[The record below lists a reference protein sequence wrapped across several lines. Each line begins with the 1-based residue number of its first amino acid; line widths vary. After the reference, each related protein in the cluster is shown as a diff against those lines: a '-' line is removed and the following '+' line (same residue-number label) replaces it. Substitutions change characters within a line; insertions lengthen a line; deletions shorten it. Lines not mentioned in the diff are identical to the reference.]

1 MNAWLNVICG
11 GGEETEHISAVLKS
25 LSNANLFP
33 DFSGI
38 AFLFKLCFHP
48 IEEAGYVLFQLF
60 FANFDGFTYNAEC
73 I

>member
-1 MNAWLNVICG
+1 MYGSTLYVG
-11 GGEETEHISAVLKS
+11 VGEEIGHISAVLKS

-33 DFSGI
+33 DFSEI
-38 AFLFKLCFHP
+38 AFLLKPCFHP
-48 IEEAGYVLFQLF
+48 IEEAGYVMFQLF

>member
-1 MNAWLNVICG
+1 MHGSTLYVGWEKRLG
-11 GGEETEHISAVLKS
+11 ISLRF

-33 DFSGI
+33 DFSEI
-38 AFLFKLCFHP
+38 AFLLKPCFHP
-48 IEEAGYVLFQLF
+48 IEEAGYVMFQLF